1 LSFLVSDLTAFSIY
15 GGKELR
21 RRFGYSQWAFMIMDL
36 ILINVAFIMAI
47 QFRFIRTV
55 DLGYTEIYLKN
66 TVAITIIYFL
76 VFNLARVYKMVFT
89 QKMWDEIRYCFI
101 ANLIAPVVV
110 FLYAILFTERLPYSV
125 YLLTMLVA
133 TYLTVGARIGLGIIF
148 SIYRGYKYGSSRIEN
163 QTKVLIIGA
172 GDAARTVIEEMKY
185 KKRYDVVAV
194 LDDSASKLDR
204 FINGVKVVG
213 TLDDLEK
220 AVKSYAIDEIIFCIT
235 MINATKKRDILKRC
249 ADTGLKVKTIPSIY
263 DIVDESVTI
272 TTFRNIEIE
281 DLLERTP
288 AELDVGSI
296 ADYIEEKTV
305 MVTGAGGSIGSE
317 LARQI
322 LRFSPRKLVLVDI
335 YENTT
340 YELFCEMRERH
351 PHVITEIEIGSV
363 ADKSEIFHIVSK
375 QKPDVILHAAAHKHV
390 PLMENN
396 PIRAFNNNVIGT
408 RNVAQAADKYG
419 VKRFVMISS
428 DKAVRPTNV
437 MGATKR
443 IAEMIVVEMSKK
455 SKTVFTSVRFGNVLG
470 SHGSVIPLFER
481 QIKEGGPVTV
491 THPDVTRYFMT
502 IPEAA
507 QLVLQAGA
515 MAKGGEIFM
524 LDMGTPVKIATLAK
538 NMIKL
543 CGYVPGVD
551 IKIEYTGLRPG
562 EKMFEELS
570 FSDETVN
577 NTEIEKIFCLNAY
590 EQTGVNASN
599 IVKEMEKI
607 DRDEVKM
614 LEYIWELVPK
624 YDDEEQREIVDN
636 LAEKVEGI

>member
-1 LSFLVSDLTAFSIY
+1 MIFKKFRFSGWMFMLIDLV
-15 GGKELR
+15 
-21 RRFGYSQWAFMIMDL
+21 
-36 ILINVAFIMAI
+36 LINAAFLLAI
-47 QFRFIRTV
+47 QFRFIKMT
-55 DLGYTEIYLKN
+55 DLGYTTVYLQNAAAISIIYL
-66 TVAITIIYFL
+66 I

-101 ANLIAPVVV
+101 ANLIAPAVV
-110 FLYAILFTERLPYSV
+110 FLYAVIFTERLPYSV
-125 YLLTMLVA
+125 YFLTMFIA
-133 TYLTVGARIGLGIIF
+133 TYLTIGVRLGLGIVF
-148 SIYRGYKYGSSRIEN
+148 SIYRRIRYGNVKNEN

-172 GDAARTVIEEMKY
+172 GDAARTVIEEIKY
-185 KKRYDVVAV
+185 KQRYEVVAA
-194 LDDSASKLDR
+194 LDDADRKLNR

-213 TLDDLEK
+213 SLDDIER
-220 AVKSYAIDEIIFCIT
+220 AVKAYAIDEIIFCIT
-235 MINATKKRDILKRC
+235 MIDAEKKRDILKRC
-249 ADTGLKVKTIPSIY
+249 ADTGIKVKTIPSIY

-272 TTFRNIEIE
+272 TNFREIEIE
-281 DLLERTP
+281 DLLERNP
-288 AELDVGSI
+288 ADLDTGSI
-296 ADYIEEKTV
+296 ADYVENKVV

-322 LRFSPRKLVLVDI
+322 LRFAPKKIVLADI

-351 PHVITEIEIGSV
+351 PHVITEIEIASV
-363 ADKSEIFHIVSK
+363 ANKTEIRHIIEK
-375 QKPDVILHAAAHKHV
+375 HKPHVILHAAAHKHV

-396 PIRAFNNNVIGT
+396 PIRAFSNNVIGT
-408 RNVAQAADKYG
+408 KNTAEAADEFG
-419 VKRFVMISS
+419 VERFVMISS

-443 IAEMIVVEMSKK
+443 IAEMVIVEMSKK

-491 THPDVTRYFMT
+491 THKDVTRYFMT

-515 MAKGGEIFM
+515 LAKGGEIFM
-524 LDMGTPVKIATLAK
+524 LDMGTPVKIDTLAR

-543 CGYVPGVD
+543 CGFEPDTD

-570 FSDETVN
+570 FSEETVAT
-577 NTEIEKIFCLNAY
+577 TEIEKIFCLNAY
-590 EQTGVNASN
+590 EQPTVDLKGY
-599 IVKEMEKI
+599 IRRMEKI
-607 DRDEVKM
+607 ESDDEAM
-614 LEYIWELVPK
+614 IHYIWELVPK
-624 YDDEEQREIVDN
+624 YN
-636 LAEKVEGI
+636 GEGQDAVVKDLNQKAGGKSKE

>member
-1 LSFLVSDLTAFSIY
+1 
-15 GGKELR
+15 
-21 RRFGYSQWAFMIMDL
+21 
-36 ILINVAFIMAI
+36 
-47 QFRFIRTV
+47 
-55 DLGYTEIYLKN
+55 
-66 TVAITIIYFL
+66 
-76 VFNLARVYKMVFT
+76 
-89 QKMWDEIRYCFI
+89 
-101 ANLIAPVVV
+101 
-110 FLYAILFTERLPYSV
+110 
-125 YLLTMLVA
+125 
-133 TYLTVGARIGLGIIF
+133 
-148 SIYRGYKYGSSRIEN
+148 
-163 QTKVLIIGA
+163 
-172 GDAARTVIEEMKY
+172 
-185 KKRYDVVAV
+185 
-194 LDDSASKLDR
+194 
-204 FINGVKVVG
+204 
-213 TLDDLEK
+213 
-220 AVKSYAIDEIIFCIT
+220 
-235 MINATKKRDILKRC
+235 
-249 ADTGLKVKTIPSIY
+249 
-263 DIVDESVTI
+263 
-272 TTFRNIEIE
+272 
-281 DLLERTP
+281 
-288 AELDVGSI
+288 
-296 ADYIEEKTV
+296 
-305 MVTGAGGSIGSE
+305 
-317 LARQI
+317 
-322 LRFSPRKLVLVDI
+322 
-335 YENTT
+335 
-340 YELFCEMRERH
+340 MRERH

>member
-1 LSFLVSDLTAFSIY
+1 
-15 GGKELR
+15 LR
-21 RRFGYSQWAFMIMDL
+21 RRIAFSQWAFMIMDL
-36 ILINVAFIMAI
+36 ILINVAFILAI
-47 QFRFIRTV
+47 QFRFLKMS
-55 DLGYTEIYLKN
+55 DFGYTSIYYQNTIAISVIYL
-66 TVAITIIYFL
+66 I
-76 VFNLARVYKMVFT
+76 VFNLTRVYKMVFT

-101 ANLIAPVVV
+101 ANLIAPALV
-110 FLYAILFTERLPYSV
+110 FLYAELFTERLPYSV
-125 YLLTMLVA
+125 YFLTMFIA
-133 TYLTVGARIGLGIIF
+133 TYLTVGMRLSLGIIF
-148 SIYRGYKYGSSRIEN
+148 SIYRNIKYGNSKSEN

-172 GDAARTVIEEMKY
+172 GEAARTVIEEMKY

-194 LDDSASKLDR
+194 LDDSSQKLNR
-204 FINGVKVVG
+204 FINGIRVVG
-213 TLDDLEK
+213 TLEDLER
-220 AVKSYAIDEIIFCIT
+220 AVKDYDIDEICFCIT
-235 MINATKKRDILKRC
+235 MIDATKKRDILKRC
-249 ADTGLKVKTIPSIY
+249 TETGLKVKTIPSIY

-272 TTFRNIEIE
+272 SKFRNIEIE
-281 DLLERTP
+281 DLLERNP
-288 AELDVGSI
+288 ADLNIGSI
-296 ADYIEEKTV
+296 SGYVQDKTV

-322 LRFSPRKLVLVDI
+322 LRFSPKKLVLVDI

-351 PHVITEIEIGSV
+351 KNVITEIEIGSV
-363 ADKSEIFHIVSK
+363 ADKSEIFNIIKK

-396 PIRAFNNNVIGT
+396 PIRAFFNNVIGT
-408 RNVAQAADKYG
+408 RNVAEAADKFG
-419 VKRFVMISS
+419 VRRFVMISS

-443 IAEMIVVEMSKK
+443 IAEMVVVEMSKK

-481 QIKEGGPVTV
+481 QIQEGGPVTV

-524 LDMGTPVKIATLAK
+524 LDMGTPVKIDALAR

-543 CGYVPGVD
+543 CGFEPDVD
-551 IKIEYTGLRPG
+551 IQIEYTGLRPG

-570 FSDETVN
+570 FSDETVS

-590 EQTGVNASN
+590 EQPTVDIDGT
-599 IVKEMEKI
+599 VKEMEKI
-607 DRDEVKM
+607 DRDEDKM
-614 LEYIWELVPK
+614 LEYIWKLVPK
-624 YDDEEQREIVDN
+624 YDEEEKREIVDN
-636 LAEKVEGI
+636 LAKKAEGV